1 VDLNDLETILSHMR
15 LTAGHELANRRVI
28 GFFDLIANLPRLVF
42 KKAERSDN
50 FRGMALKFC
59 AG

>member
-1 VDLNDLETILSHMR
+1 MGLNDLDSNLSHMR
-15 LTAGHELANRRVI
+15 LTAGHGLARGVI
-28 GFFDLIANLPRLVF
+28 GFLDLIANPPRLVF
-42 KKAERSDN
+42 KKAESSDI

>member
-1 VDLNDLETILSHMR
+1 VDLNDLETILSHIR
-15 LTAGHELANRRVI
+15 PTAGHGLANRRVI

-42 KKAERSDN
+42 KKAERRDN

>member
-1 VDLNDLETILSHMR
+1 M
-15 LTAGHELANRRVI
+15 RVI
-28 GFFDLIANLPRLVF
+28 GFVDLIANLPRLVF
-42 KKAERSDN
+42 KKAERSYN

>member
-1 VDLNDLETILSHMR
+1 MDLNDLDSNLSHMC
-15 LTAGHELANRRVI
+15 LTAGHGLANRRVI

-50 FRGMALKFC
+50 L
-59 AG
+59 

>member
-1 VDLNDLETILSHMR
+1 VDLKDLETILSHMR
-15 LTAGHELANRRVI
+15 LTAGHGLANRRVI
-28 GFFDLIANLPRLVF
+28 GFFDLSANLLRLVF
-42 KKAERSDN
+42 KKAEKSDN

>member
-1 VDLNDLETILSHMR
+1 MDLNDLETILSHMR

-42 KKAERSDN
+42 KKAERSN
-50 FRGMALKFC
+50 NL
-59 AG
+59 

>member
-1 VDLNDLETILSHMR
+1 MDLNDLETILSHMR
-15 LTAGHELANRRVI
+15 LIAGHGLANRRVI
-28 GFFDLIANLPRLVF
+28 GFFDLIANPPHLVF
-42 KKAERSDN
+42 KKVERSDN

>member
-1 VDLNDLETILSHMR
+1 MDLNDLDSILSHMR
-15 LTAGHELANRRVI
+15 LTAGHGLAKGVI
-28 GFFDLIANLPRLVF
+28 GFFDLIANPLRLVF
-42 KKAERSDN
+42 KKAERNDN